1 MRLSRILITSVLLGL
16 LGGCSLFG
24 VDKRDYAVP
33 EPKLWQ
39 QALTALEE
47 NNFSIAVDKLEELES
62 RYPFGRFSQQ
72 AQLELIYAYLNS
84 QEATKAKAS
93 ADRFIR
99 LHPRHENIDYA
110 YYLRGLA
117 SYEADNDITMRYLP
131 TDSGSRDP
139 GAARESFND
148 FSTLLNEFP
157 NSQYAPDA
165 RKRMIHLR
173 NRLAAYEVA
182 VARFYMKRGAY
193 IAAANRGRYVVEN
206 FQRTPAVAEALHI
219 SIQAY
224 EKLGLQEPAD
234 NARAVLDAN
243 FPGYGQPTNTPQEEN
258 ESSGLT
264 SSPDNAPAPAGKANP
279 VQTSP
284 LQTSPLQTSPV
295 QTSVHEAAQQA
306 PRS

>member
-1 MRLSRILITSVLLGL
+1 MRLSRILISTVLLGL

-24 VDKRDYAVP
+24 VDERDYAIP

-72 AQLELIYAYLNS
+72 AQLELIYAHLNS
-84 QEATKAKAS
+84 QEAAKAKAS

-148 FSTLLNEFP
+148 FSTLLNEYP

-206 FQRTPAVAEALHI
+206 FQRTPAVAEALDI

-234 NARAVLDAN
+234 NSRAVLEAN
-243 FPGYGQPTNTPQEEN
+243 FPDYGKPVAEPEVEN
-258 ESSGLT
+258 ESSALT
-264 SSPDNAPAPAGKANP
+264 PSPDAAPALAVEQNTE
-279 VQTSP
+279 Q
-284 LQTSPLQTSPV
+284 
-295 QTSVHEAAQQA
+295 EATPQA
-306 PRS
+306 PQS